1 MPFRVPDRTPRGN
14 AGQLNLFPNGIL
26 GFVAGAI
33 LDGLDGVTHGI
44 FNLDDLA
51 DELRGTKTAAANAQA
66 TANGVAGTAAAA
78 VSAAQAA
85 AAAVAAQGVKVEAVK
100 ASMISFQDG
109 LPLQKRSH
117 SMTNSEM
124 TFDRDWFVI
133 DSTASANGA
142 AANTSNPTGSAVAN
156 HVHPITS
163 RSHEHVFQIGQLV
176 SVSKDVVYGGFILT
190 SWGGLRESFTYAV
203 GPGSSPCSL
212 EVAVLRMSRDAGSAG
227 DVTVLWASPDQT
239 PIIGNTPG
247 EFTPEIPE
255 GIIVPDR
262 ADLFVIIHQYGTG
275 NARQVWG
282 VNIGGPDRQGLLY
295 PAKSMAR
302 FGLSTKLT
310 EGQVVTAGSLLFDT
324 TFKPWLGIGPSLNIP
339 LPGLVQIFEPFDDG
353 VMPPT
358 LQKYFLG
365 QPAKIVDGNFV
376 FSGTTDGEALY
387 TATTTMNRD
396 DHFVESAIA
405 TPVTSQP
412 QRLYVRSNVAMKVNN
427 TGVSIQLGSSG
438 TVLASGA
445 ATLAVGEAYRLTA
458 DGNVFTVNKMNGETF
473 VSEVC
478 KYIDSGNAIAKGSN
492 NRLVRLSASRA
503 FPGVNSGGWAYFRA
517 QDRPDPE

>member
-1 MPFRVPDRTPRGN
+1 M
-14 AGQLNLFPNGIL
+14 
-26 GFVAGAI
+26 AGAI

-124 TFDRDWFVI
+124 TFDRDDFPSPV
-133 DSTASANGA
+133 STTSANGA
-142 AANTSNPTGSAVAN
+142 ASSTNNPSGSSVAN
-156 HVHPITS
+156 HTHPIGFTS
-163 RSHEHVFQIGQLV
+163 HAHSVTPGGQLV
-176 SVSKDVVYGGFILT
+176 SVPKDVVYGGFILT

-203 GPGSSPCSL
+203 GAGSSPCSL
-212 EVAVLRMSRDAGSAG
+212 EVAVLRMSRDEGSAG
-227 DVTVLWASPDQT
+227 DVTCLWASPDQT

-262 ADLFVIIHQYGTG
+262 TDLFAIIHQYGTG

-282 VNIGGPDRQGLLY
+282 KNIGGPERQGLLY

-310 EGQVVTAGSLLFDT
+310 AGQVVTADSLLFDT

-353 VMPPT
+353 LMPAT

-405 TPVTSQP
+405 TPVTSQS

-427 TGVSIQLGSSG
+427 TGVSIQLGNSG

-492 NRLVRLSASRA
+492 SRLVKLSASRG